1 MSVVV
6 QRVNPW
12 ECTSSSCCG
21 INGDDFALIVL
32 HCSIIMFHRFSFC
45 RKYFFRTTKH
55 KWNCQAENENFC
67 SILPPLWLMLLPEHL
82 NEQQKAERKNENKSR
97 KKAKLFHMSKEQG
110 EMRPFSSS
118 SDYLQIFLGKSRR
131 SRVER
136 GNRFDIHVKIAS
148 AASSSIL
155 IEWIQ
160 SVTISLLIFSHNLR
174 KRFFFPATVVAA
186 VARAINTFFS
196 VSFAKWRRRCEC
208 ALVQPPMRGLSTFMG
223 NSNSRPRYDS
233 NLHQIQIGSFGFW
246 WFADETTSEDEK
258 LVNWIIL
265 IAFEHHSGPRL
276 DGSDRGHKIG
286 INYRALF
293 LAFHIFRAHLM
304 AVLRGVE
311 CVVRCPKHLH
321 STLNYYFQFPF
332 HLRLYSL
339 DRANKF
345 AIFWQIQRKRF

>member
-1 MSVVV
+1 MKTKAGKRQNFFICQRSKARWDLFPLPPIICKYSWEKVVGV
-6 QRVNPW
+6 VWR
-12 ECTSSSCCG
+12 EE
-21 INGDDFALIVL
+21 IV
-32 HCSIIMFHRFSFC
+32 SIFMWKLLQQPVAVYWLNEFNLLQFLFSFFPITFE
-45 RKYFFRTTKH
+45 K
-55 KWNCQAENENFC
+55 
-67 SILPPLWLMLLPEHL
+67 
-82 NEQQKAERKNENKSR
+82 
-97 KKAKLFHMSKEQG
+97 
-110 EMRPFSSS
+110 
-118 SDYLQIFLGKSRR
+118 D
-131 SRVER
+131 
-136 GNRFDIHVKIAS
+136 
-148 AASSSIL
+148 
-155 IEWIQ
+155 
-160 SVTISLLIFSHNLR
+160 
-174 KRFFFPATVVAA
+174 FFFPATVVAA

-196 VSFAKWRRRCEC
+196 VSFAKWRCEC

-223 NSNSRPRYDS
+223 NSNSRPRYDN

>member
-1 MSVVV
+1 MSVVL
-6 QRVNPW
+6 QSECVNPW

-32 HCSIIMFHRFSFC
+32 HCSIIMSHRFSFC
-45 RKYFFRTTKH
+45 RKFFFFRTTKH

-67 SILPPLWLMLLPEHL
+67 SILPPLWLMLLPEHPS

-131 SRVER
+131 RRVER
-136 GNRFDIHVKIAS
+136 GESFRYSCENCF
-148 AASSSIL
+148 SSQY
-155 IEWIQ
+155 EFN
-160 SVTISLLIFSHNLR
+160 LLQFLFSFFPITFETD
-174 KRFFFPATVVAA
+174 FFFPATVVAA

-196 VSFAKWRRRCEC
+196 VSFAKCRRCVC
-208 ALVQPPMRGLSTFMG
+208 ALVQPPMRRFKHFYGQFELSSSLWQQFTS
-223 NSNSRPRYDS
+223 NSNW
-233 NLHQIQIGSFGFW
+233 SFGFW
-246 WFADETTSEDEK
+246 WFADEKDEEEK

-265 IAFEHHSGPRL
+265 IAFEHHSVPRL

-321 STLNYYFQFPF
+321 SALNYYFPSPIICP
-332 HLRLYSL
+332 RPS
-339 DRANKF
+339 K
-345 AIFWQIQRKRF
+345 